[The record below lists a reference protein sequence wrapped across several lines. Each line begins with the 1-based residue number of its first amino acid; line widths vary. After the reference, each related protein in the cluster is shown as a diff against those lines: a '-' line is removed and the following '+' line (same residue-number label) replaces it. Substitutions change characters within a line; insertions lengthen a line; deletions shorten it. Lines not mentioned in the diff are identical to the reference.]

1 MRYDKQSDSVII
13 PLAEIES
20 CEREVTPVDPKNG
33 WACNLPGKITIVLK
47 GKAKEPNEHDSG
59 ENFSGDAEDGRDH
72 DSRVGSGD
80 WRPGDDAAAVRL
92 IIDCATDPA
101 TGAKLFEKAHQDMLL
116 GKSGDVIDRIATKIC
131 ELSGLTDKAAEDLEK
146 NS

>member
-1 MRYDKQSDSVII
+1 MSSILDRIASVTLKAGTIEI
-13 PLAEIES
+13 PEWGVEIGVREMTAR
-20 CEREVTPVDPKNG
+20 ERVEFGANAKNI
-33 WACNLPGKITIVLK
+33 P
-47 GKAKEPNEHDSG
+47 H
-59 ENFSGDAEDGRDH
+59 
-72 DSRVGSGD
+72 
-80 WRPGDDAAAVRL
+80 AAAVRL

-101 TGAKLFEKAHQDMLL
+101 TGSKLFEKAHQDMLL